1 MAKSMLES
9 DGLQLFDLRAE
20 DFDDLRESLAPENRS
35 LALIIES
42 VTKERDV
49 LRQKVES
56 MQRDHLNQTLG
67 KYKRP
72 LIRR

>member
-42 VTKERDV
+42 VTKERDA
-49 LRQKVES
+49 LRQKVE
-56 MQRDHLNQTLG
+56 
-67 KYKRP
+67 
-72 LIRR
+72 